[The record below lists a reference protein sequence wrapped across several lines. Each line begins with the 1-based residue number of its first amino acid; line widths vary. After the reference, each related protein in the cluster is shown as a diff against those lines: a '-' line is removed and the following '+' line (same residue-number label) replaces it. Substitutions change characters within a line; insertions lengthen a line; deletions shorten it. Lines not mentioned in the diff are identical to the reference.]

1 MASRVFISGGV
12 FLTIMFIAVL
22 SFSGLE
28 PMPIDPEVLEKKNVD
43 ASESLPQLVHNVVTD
58 KNINF
63 AGERVPLEMDDVK
76 ERLERELITN
86 AYRHGSTLL
95 AIKNANRYFPYIEM
109 RLRERG
115 MPDDLKYIVA
125 AESDFQNVTSY
136 AGARG
141 FWQIMPAVG
150 RAYGLEQN
158 DFVDERY
165 NIEKSTEAA
174 LDLLERYFK
183 RFGNWTNALAAYNC
197 GETAFAR
204 DLSQQNEESYYH
216 MNISQETMR
225 YVFRVLAF
233 KSILANPAKYGYY
246 LGEEDLYKQW
256 ADTQVVNV
264 DYTISS
270 LADFAKE
277 YNASYRDLKKYNPWL
292 VSSKLPNASKKQ
304 YKIVVPITNK
314 E

>member
-1 MASRVFISGGV
+1 MTSKIFLSGGV
-12 FLTIMFIAVL
+12 FLIIMFIAAL
-22 SFSGLE
+22 SFGGLE
-28 PMPIDPEVLEKKNVD
+28 PENIDSLQTTNESPPPR
-43 ASESLPQLVHNVVTD
+43 AESLPQMVYNVTE
-58 KNINF
+58 KNMTF
-63 AGERVPLEMDDVK
+63 AGEHVPLELDDVK

-95 AIKNANRYFPYIEM
+95 ALKNASRFFPFIEK

-115 MPDDLKYIVA
+115 LPDDLKYIVA

-150 RAYGLEQN
+150 KAYGLEQN
-158 DFVDERY
+158 DYVDERY

-174 LDLLERYFK
+174 LDLLERYFN

-204 DLSQQNEESYYH
+204 DLLQQNEESYYN
-216 MNISQETMR
+216 MNISSETMR

-233 KSILANPAKYGYY
+233 KSILNNPDKYGYY
-246 LGEEDLYKQW
+246 LDESDLYKEW
-256 ADTQVVNV
+256 LDTQVVKV
-264 DYTISS
+264 DYTITN

-277 YNASYRDLKKYNPWL
+277 HKATYRDLKKYNPWL
-292 VSSKLPNASKKQ
+292 ISSKLPNASHKT
-304 YKIVVPITNK
+304 YSIVLPR
-314 E
+314 

>member
-1 MASRVFISGGV
+1 MTSKIFLSGGV
-12 FLTIMFIAVL
+12 FLIILFIAAL

-28 PMPIDPEVLEKKNVD
+28 PVNKDSLSLAEGTPERSV
-43 ASESLPQLVHNVVTD
+43 ALPQMVYNVTE
-58 KNINF
+58 KNMTF
-63 AGERVPLEMDDVK
+63 AGERVPLETDDVR

-95 AIKNANRYFPYIEM
+95 ALKNAGRFFPFIEK

-115 MPDDLKYIVA
+115 LPDDLKYIVA

-150 RAYGLEQN
+150 KAYGLEQN
-158 DFVDERY
+158 DYVDERY

-204 DLSQQNEESYYH
+204 DLSQQNEESYYN
-216 MNISQETMR
+216 MNISAETMR

-233 KSILANPAKYGYY
+233 KSILNNPDKYGYY
-246 LGEEDLYKQW
+246 LEESDLYREW
-256 ADTQVVNV
+256 TDTQVIKVN
-264 DYTISS
+264 YPIAS

-277 YNASYRDLKKYNPWL
+277 YNATYRDLKKYNPWL
-292 VSSKLPNASKKQ
+292 ISSKLPNSSRKT
-304 YKIVVPITNK
+304 YDIVLPR
-314 E
+314 